1 MQEEANIFI
10 SYDNIAFAKVV
21 ATICNTSLQWSLS
34 NHMVMQ
40 AGNKAAVYPGDP
52 FCEGQTEQF
61 VLQMSFQPGGK
72 DPPPQ
77 KKGGGGV

>member
-1 MQEEANIFI
+1 
-10 SYDNIAFAKVV
+10 
-21 ATICNTSLQWSLS
+21 
-34 NHMVMQ
+34 MQ

-72 DPPPQ
+72 DPPP
-77 KKGGGGV
+77 KKKVLTFFFHKILHIFMLFDS